1 MKVAVVFDNMI
12 YGGIERVGISHIK
25 LLKELGHDVTSYV
38 LTPKT
43 EPIVDELREICGV
56 RIVNLPRKFCPEAY
70 CVITRRYRGGKYLFP
85 FIYIVLTLFIAIYK
99 RFIKDGFK
107 YDVAI
112 AFSGHYNDLT
122 FVANNFVR
130 ADKKA
135 AWLHGALYQYVLT
148 AQGFENLYKKI
159 KNLVVL
165 VDDAQEEVL
174 AYHKKDNFNFLIT
187 KIYNPVSYEGV
198 KLDQEKIDYLKS
210 KYGEYFVMVSRLLYP
225 HKDHYTVIKAVKILR
240 EQYGVNRKLVLV
252 GDGPER
258 GKLEKFVKAEDMDDS
273 VIFEGNQNDV
283 HNYYASAYML
293 LHASVAGEG
302 LPTVLL
308 EAMNLGCPVVC
319 TDSKVGPKEILGNNQ
334 YGLLCNVQDP
344 GDMARCI
351 YSLINDRE
359 KYNYYKEKGK
369 ERTEIFS
376 PNEIKKCLST
386 FLNKI
391 EK

>member
-1 MKVAVVFDNMI
+1 
-12 YGGIERVGISHIK
+12 
-25 LLKELGHDVTSYV
+25 
-38 LTPKT
+38 
-43 EPIVDELREICGV
+43 
-56 RIVNLPRKFCPEAY
+56 
-70 CVITRRYRGGKYLFP
+70 
-85 FIYIVLTLFIAIYK
+85 
-99 RFIKDGFK
+99 
-107 YDVAI
+107 
-112 AFSGHYNDLT
+112 
-122 FVANNFVR
+122 
-130 ADKKA
+130 
-135 AWLHGALYQYVLT
+135 
-148 AQGFENLYKKI
+148 
-159 KNLVVL
+159 
-165 VDDAQEEVL
+165 
-174 AYHKKDNFNFLIT
+174 
-187 KIYNPVSYEGV
+187 
-198 KLDQEKIDYLKS
+198 
-210 KYGEYFVMVSRLLYP
+210 
-225 HKDHYTVIKAVKILR
+225 
-240 EQYGVNRKLVLV
+240 
-252 GDGPER
+252 
-258 GKLEKFVKAEDMDDS
+258 MDDS

>member
-1 MKVAVVFDNMI
+1 
-12 YGGIERVGISHIK
+12 
-25 LLKELGHDVTSYV
+25 
-38 LTPKT
+38 
-43 EPIVDELREICGV
+43 
-56 RIVNLPRKFCPEAY
+56 
-70 CVITRRYRGGKYLFP
+70 
-85 FIYIVLTLFIAIYK
+85 
-99 RFIKDGFK
+99 
-107 YDVAI
+107 
-112 AFSGHYNDLT
+112 
-122 FVANNFVR
+122 
-130 ADKKA
+130 
-135 AWLHGALYQYVLT
+135 
-148 AQGFENLYKKI
+148 
-159 KNLVVL
+159 
-165 VDDAQEEVL
+165 
-174 AYHKKDNFNFLIT
+174 
-187 KIYNPVSYEGV
+187 
-198 KLDQEKIDYLKS
+198 
-210 KYGEYFVMVSRLLYP
+210 MVSRLLYP

-258 GKLEKFVKAEDMDDS
+258 GKLERFVKAEDMDDS

-283 HNYYASAYML
+283 QNYYASASIL

-308 EAMNLGCPVVC
+308 EAMNLKCPVIC